1 MHSEAQSSWCSHWHR
16 LASAR
21 TPAARVRMPGK
32 VDPEILALV
41 DSVEQEEPLPQLL
54 QLLPNQH
61 LEKQM
66 ASPFW
71 GEWLARTRCGY
82 LLAVAASA
90 S

>member
-1 MHSEAQSSWCSHWHR
+1 MHSEAQSSLCSHWHR

-21 TPAARVRMPGK
+21 MPG
-32 VDPEILALV
+32 VVGNE
-41 DSVEQEEPLPQLL
+41 EQEEPLLPLQ
-54 QLLPNQH
+54 QLLPSQH

-66 ASPFW
+66 ANPFL